1 MENNRYAVE
10 QVISEEQTEAREY
23 IEREMHGKML
33 RNLEKILFSGQ
44 MVAVKIERDTS
55 LYWPEGVKVRYT
67 AEIRAV
73 RQIEYT
79 YSAIQEQA
87 PRPYTQK
94 ESIIK
99 RAARKLRKVLKGGG
113 VKE

>member
-1 MENNRYAVE
+1 MENNRCAVE
-10 QVISEEQTEAREY
+10 RVIEKVPPEAIEHIEKAMRRE
-23 IEREMHGKML
+23 L
-33 RNLEKILFSGQ
+33 LEKLDKILFCGQ
-44 MVAVKIERDTS
+44 MVAIKIEREAM
-55 LYWPEGVKVRYT
+55 LHWPEGVKVRYT
-67 AEIRAV
+67 
-73 RQIEYT
+73 
-79 YSAIQEQA
+79 QEQA